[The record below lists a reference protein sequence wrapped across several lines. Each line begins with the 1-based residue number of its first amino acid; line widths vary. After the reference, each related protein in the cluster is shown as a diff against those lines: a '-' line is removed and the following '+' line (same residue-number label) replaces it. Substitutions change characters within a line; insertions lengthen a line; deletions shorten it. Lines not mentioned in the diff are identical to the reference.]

1 MNEFIEIKTEE
12 EPEEKGEYTP
22 KRRVYSVEEIENEY
36 YPRVFYAGFFIR
48 FFSFLVD
55 SLIAGLIVKILLDSI
70 LAITGINPSLKIY
83 GILSTLIFLSYFT
96 ISTYLIDGQSLG
108 KMMFSLKV
116 VKLDGS
122 KLDLTTVIMREFVGR
137 FIHTYGILAILYILT
152 AFTEKKQNLSDLF
165 ADTSV
170 ISLSKENAYNIGKSK
185 NRDSH
190 HIVCD
195 L

>member
-1 MNEFIEIKTEE
+1 M
-12 EPEEKGEYTP
+12 
-22 KRRVYSVEEIENEY
+22 
-36 YPRVFYAGFFIR
+36 
-48 FFSFLVD
+48 
-55 SLIAGLIVKILLDSI
+55 DSI

-96 ISTYLIDGQSLG
+96 ISTYLTDGQSLG